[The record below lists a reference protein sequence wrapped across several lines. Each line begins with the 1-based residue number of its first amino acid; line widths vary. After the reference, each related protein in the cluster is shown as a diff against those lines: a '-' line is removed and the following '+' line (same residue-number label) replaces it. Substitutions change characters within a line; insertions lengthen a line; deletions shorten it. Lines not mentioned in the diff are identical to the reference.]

1 MIVQITFWVVVFELA
16 ASETF
21 RCRNNAFW
29 EVFPSCWSLR
39 LRAVEF
45 VSAIFCQ
52 PPPVL
57 FLLSPSVA
65 ASFCFSLRSSPS
77 NRLQVAFCNF
87 PAFPT
92 PQVVCPWSHL
102 RVEKLWAKDFYTQK
116 HFLLTRSFCYRIAEL
131 EGSPLLKPIFSV
143 HQVRMSIVELIR
155 TGASSISNLYL
166 AWLLRI
172 FERTSPYFPATMVSK
187 FDAIGKAT
195 NICSLNHQ
203 CMQLWTS
210 SVLC

>member
-1 MIVQITFWVVVFELA
+1 MQTLGLRMIVLIAFWVVVFELV

-45 VSAIFCQ
+45 VNAIFCQ
-52 PPPVL
+52 PLPVL

-65 ASFCFSLRSSPS
+65 ASFCFSLRFNPS

-92 PQVVCPWSHL
+92 PQVVCP
-102 RVEKLWAKDFYTQK
+102 
-116 HFLLTRSFCYRIAEL
+116 
-131 EGSPLLKPIFSV
+131 
-143 HQVRMSIVELIR
+143 
-155 TGASSISNLYL
+155 
-166 AWLLRI
+166 
-172 FERTSPYFPATMVSK
+172 
-187 FDAIGKAT
+187 
-195 NICSLNHQ
+195 
-203 CMQLWTS
+203 
-210 SVLC
+210 

>member
-1 MIVQITFWVVVFELA
+1 MIVLNAFWVVVFVLE
-16 ASETF
+16 ASETY
-21 RCRNNAFW
+21 RCRNDAFW

-45 VSAIFCQ
+45 VSAISCQ
-52 PPPVL
+52 PLPAL

-87 PAFPT
+87 PAFPI

-116 HFLLTRSFCYRIAEL
+116 HFLSTRSFCYRIAEL
-131 EGSPLLKPIFSV
+131 EGSLLPRPISYV

-155 TGASSISNLYL
+155 TGALSISSLDL
-166 AWLLRI
+166 EWLLRI
-172 FERTSPYFPATMVSK
+172 FERTSPYFHATVVSK
-187 FDAIGKAT
+187 FAIEKAT

>member
-1 MIVQITFWVVVFELA
+1 MQTLGLRMIVLIAFWVVVFELV

-45 VSAIFCQ
+45 VNAISCQ
-52 PPPVL
+52 PLPVL

-65 ASFCFSLRSSPS
+65 ASFCFSLRFNPS

-92 PQVVCPWSHL
+92 PQVVCP
-102 RVEKLWAKDFYTQK
+102 
-116 HFLLTRSFCYRIAEL
+116 
-131 EGSPLLKPIFSV
+131 
-143 HQVRMSIVELIR
+143 
-155 TGASSISNLYL
+155 
-166 AWLLRI
+166 
-172 FERTSPYFPATMVSK
+172 
-187 FDAIGKAT
+187 
-195 NICSLNHQ
+195 
-203 CMQLWTS
+203 
-210 SVLC
+210 